1 MVLLLKDINKGLM
14 KIEFASIQEQS
25 FVPVSLSECNS
36 DGCYSAAI
44 KQRILFQKQMDV

>member
-14 KIEFASIQEQS
+14 TIEFVSIQEQS
-25 FVPVSLSECNS
+25 FVPDSLSECNS